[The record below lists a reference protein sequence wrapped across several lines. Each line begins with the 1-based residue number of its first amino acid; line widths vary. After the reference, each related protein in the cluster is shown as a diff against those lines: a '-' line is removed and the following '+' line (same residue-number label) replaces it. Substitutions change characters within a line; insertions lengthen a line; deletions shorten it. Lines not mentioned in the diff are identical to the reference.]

1 MTTPLLYT
9 AELDLAD
16 GDIEP
21 FLQWY
26 AYRHAPDVYQVGIR
40 TCTCYRV
47 SGGDMNLFD
56 LYELPD
62 WALFETERYRGM
74 ADRDPYM
81 APLMQKRRNKAH
93 TIYDQRLILPASAEP
108 CLDADWIAVAR
119 FAVPAAA
126 DAAIIDTLTAAFAG
140 FAAAGARRLRYATR
154 GKDHPR
160 NPTFRPRSMV
170 VVEWPEC
177 PPDGTGLPALL
188 APLAGVDQMSDF
200 IGHRLYPWPDRPAA
214 AAG

>member
-1 MTTPLLYT
+1 IGLTVQTVLPARGSGPRIGGRQAEKEPGMTTPLLYT

-93 TIYDQRLILPASAEP
+93 TIYDQR
-108 CLDADWIAVAR
+108 
-119 FAVPAAA
+119 
-126 DAAIIDTLTAAFAG
+126 
-140 FAAAGARRLRYATR
+140 
-154 GKDHPR
+154 
-160 NPTFRPRSMV
+160 
-170 VVEWPEC
+170 
-177 PPDGTGLPALL
+177 
-188 APLAGVDQMSDF
+188 
-200 IGHRLYPWPDRPAA
+200 
-214 AAG
+214 